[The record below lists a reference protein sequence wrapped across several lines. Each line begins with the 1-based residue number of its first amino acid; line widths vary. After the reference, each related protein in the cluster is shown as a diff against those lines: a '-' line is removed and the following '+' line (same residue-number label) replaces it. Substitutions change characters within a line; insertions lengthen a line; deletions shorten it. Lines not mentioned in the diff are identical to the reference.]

1 MDPHAYR
8 HRFPGSAR
16 EWFVDE
22 AMELAE
28 FREAMG
34 ITAAEWEAALV
45 LAEARAR
52 DRGRGGPMLNS
63 ALSRYMRRHAAGILY
78 RNRYTDAGNRARREQ
93 LRAEYAA
100 AKAAFEL
107 PIAPAEPAGRLTKPA
122 RSAAPALAAPAERAD
137 A

>member
-1 MDPHAYR
+1 MDPQAYQ
-8 HRFPGSAR
+8 HRFPGSVR
-16 EWFVDE
+16 QWFVDE

-52 DRGRGGPMLNS
+52 DRGRGGRALNS
-63 ALSRYMRRHAAGILY
+63 ALARYTRRHAAGILY
-78 RNRYTDAGNRARREQ
+78 RNRYAGNRARRDQ
-93 LRAEYAA
+93 LRAEYDA

-107 PIAPAEPAGRLTKPA
+107 PIAPAGRLTKPA
-122 RSAAPALAAPAERAD
+122 LAAAAERAD